1 MARTYL
7 EKFYF
12 PLSKK
17 KKWWAKS
24 KPRKVVEKNSTSKYN
39 GNGLTAALPKYK
51 EVKNNDK
58 ENRKQWNQKYIT
70 LKV

>member
-1 MARTYL
+1 MKTPGSTG
-7 EKFYF
+7 EKERF
-12 PLSKK
+12 SKN
-17 KKWWAKS
+17 KKWRAKS

-58 ENRKQWNQKYIT
+58 ENRK
-70 LKV
+70 